1 MSSHSPTLTDGNV
14 RPSYSRRLLCTRPHC
29 LWGLSWP
36 QPPDGIQRNH
46 SSLYHV
52 GLVTFTHL
60 STCVN
65 SWNVYMNRYGKYSII
80 TQYFSNAHI
89 YDEYN
94 LFGINL

>member
-1 MSSHSPTLTDGNV
+1 MEM
-14 RPSYSRRLLCTRPHC
+14 
-29 LWGLSWP
+29 WGQATVAVSCVLGHTACGDCHGHNH
-36 QPPDGIQRNH
+36 QNGIQRNH